1 LSNSAR
7 LYREKE
13 EAIRMVKKSMEQA
26 NEYKVRLDRVTEK
39 LLRLRQRSPSNEP
52 KVILL
57 LFLLLS
63 MVKKKKKKKKNESK

>member
-52 KVILL
+52 KVLALL
-57 LFLLLS
+57 LRILS
-63 MVKKKKKKKKNESK
+63 KEKKKKKNESK